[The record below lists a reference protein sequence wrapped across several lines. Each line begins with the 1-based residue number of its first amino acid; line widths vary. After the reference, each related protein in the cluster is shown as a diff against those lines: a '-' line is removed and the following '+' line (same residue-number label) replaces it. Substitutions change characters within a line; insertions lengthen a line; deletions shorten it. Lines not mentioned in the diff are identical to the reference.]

1 MKQFDLTLLMYKK
14 VFVFFKRGWGGDGG
28 WEAHKQVT
36 DINPVVLVNHWT
48 DQNQCHKVN

>member
-1 MKQFDLTLLMYKK
+1 MKQFELTLLMYKK
-14 VFVFFKRGWGGDGG
+14 VFDFFFKGGGG